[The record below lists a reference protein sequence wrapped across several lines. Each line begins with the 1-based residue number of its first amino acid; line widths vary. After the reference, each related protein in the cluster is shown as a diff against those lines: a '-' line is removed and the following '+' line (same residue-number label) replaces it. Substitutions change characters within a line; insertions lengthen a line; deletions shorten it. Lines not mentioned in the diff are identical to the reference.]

1 MGREN
6 GVVCDERMMMMITT
20 MGEGGGVWN
29 GKFGWG
35 VRDCVLGIPSFGTAH
50 FTWSVA
56 TPNLFR
62 STVL

>member
-6 GVVCDERMMMMITT
+6 GVVVCDERMMMMITT
-20 MGEGGGVWN
+20 MGQA
-29 GKFGWG
+29 
-35 VRDCVLGIPSFGTAH
+35 RDCVLGIPSYGAPH
-50 FTWSVA
+50 FTWSVG